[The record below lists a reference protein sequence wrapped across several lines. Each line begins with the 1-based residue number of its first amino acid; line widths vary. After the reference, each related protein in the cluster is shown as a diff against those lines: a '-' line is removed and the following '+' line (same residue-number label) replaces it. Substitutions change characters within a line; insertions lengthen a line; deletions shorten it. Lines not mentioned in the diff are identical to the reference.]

1 MTDAGL
7 RLGIIAAGTAGTT
20 TTPGIGTLL
29 GTIEA
34 ITAGIRPGT
43 TATTVPGITAT
54 IVPIGTEEA
63 MCGITPRGLSGERP
77 TPQADASVRLRL
89 IAPLIP
95 VAARSAV
102 ARPAILLRVAVERR
116 SAVAV
121 VAAADLEAD
130 VLPVADVALA
140 GVGSV
145 AYEYRKM
152 LFNV

>member
-43 TATTVPGITAT
+43 MATTVPGITAT

-95 VAARSAV
+95 VAARSAA

-121 VAAADLEAD
+121 VAAADLVAD

>member
-95 VAARSAV
+95 VAARSAA

-121 VAAADLEAD
+121 AVADLVAD
-130 VLPVADVALA
+130 VLPVADVVLA